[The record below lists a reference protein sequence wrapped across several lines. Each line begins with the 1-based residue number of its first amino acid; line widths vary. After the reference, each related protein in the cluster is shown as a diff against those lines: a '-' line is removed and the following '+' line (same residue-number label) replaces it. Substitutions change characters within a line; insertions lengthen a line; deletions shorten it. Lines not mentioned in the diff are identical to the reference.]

1 MFWKLFSTEKLH
13 LRVLKSPVRLKF
25 KPHLIASWVPT
36 KDYYIP
42 MKSFYFWDL
51 QGQVKQAS
59 IPNIPRIRLNV
70 KPEILNYSKTYI
82 YFKNILVLANKDLSV
97 KQIERIMSSK
107 RRRSLAQQGFQNYFY
122 NNCLISRALIG
133 SFLSS
138 IRVQRI
144 KCYLWKLSNI
154 KLSTFFKT
162 NEILWTFLK
171 GHCHENFAVLGQF
184 CAKIITW
191 KL

>member
-122 NNCLISRALIG
+122 NNCLISRALI
-133 SFLSS
+133 FWL
-138 IRVQRI
+138 
-144 KCYLWKLSNI
+144 
-154 KLSTFFKT
+154 
-162 NEILWTFLK
+162 
-171 GHCHENFAVLGQF
+171 
-184 CAKIITW
+184 IIYD
-191 KL
+191 K

>member
-59 IPNIPRIRLNV
+59 IPNTPRIRLNV

-82 YFKNILVLANKDLSV
+82 YFKNILVLANKDFSV

-133 SFLSS
+133 SFVKVFLLTWVNNNNELYLHSHKRELQHCKS
-138 IRVQRI
+138 ILRI
-144 KCYLWKLSNI
+144 TKNSNEG
-154 KLSTFFKT
+154 KP
-162 NEILWTFLK
+162 N
-171 GHCHENFAVLGQF
+171 NND
-184 CAKIITW
+184 
-191 KL
+191 

>member
-1 MFWKLFSTEKLH
+1 M
-13 LRVLKSPVRLKF
+13 RLKF

-36 KDYYIP
+36 KDYSIP

-82 YFKNILVLANKDLSV
+82 YFKNILVLANKDFSV

-133 SFLSS
+133 SFSSS

-184 CAKIITW
+184 CAKIIT
-191 KL
+191 